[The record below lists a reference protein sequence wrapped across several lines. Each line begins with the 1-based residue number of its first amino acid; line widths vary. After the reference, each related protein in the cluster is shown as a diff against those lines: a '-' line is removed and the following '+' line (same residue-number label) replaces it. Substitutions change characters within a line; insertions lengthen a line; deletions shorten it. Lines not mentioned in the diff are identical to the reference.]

1 MDIDLEHK
9 KIIFLLENDEFI
21 RAHDILEELWRKYKD
36 NEQTRAESFILKALL
51 NASVSI
57 ELYKMQRFEHSLNVW
72 NTYKKYEYL
81 IDEINCK
88 NTKSYK
94 RIKDIIYKKR
104 EKYINDNN
112 RF

>member
-1 MDIDLEHK
+1 MDIDLEHE
-9 KIIFLLENDEFI
+9 KIILLLENDEFI
-21 RAHDILEELWRKYKD
+21 RVHDILEELWRKYKD
-36 NEQTRAESFILKALL
+36 NEHTRQESFILKAFV

-57 ELYKMQRFEHSLNVW
+57 ELYKMKRFEHSLNVW
-72 NTYKKYEYL
+72 NTYKKYEHL
-81 IDEINCK
+81 MDEINYQ

-94 RIKDIIYKKR
+94 KIKDIIYKKR